1 MEFKNKNVREQIGFI
16 PWYFNIPNSDYSIA
30 WKQLLSPKGFYA
42 PYGPTTAEQRHPE
55 FKINY
60 EGHECQWNGPSWPYA
75 TSQTLTGLANLL
87 NNQSNSYIGNKD
99 YFNLLKMYSSSH
111 RRRNEFGEILPWI
124 DENLNPFTGDWI
136 SRTRLKSWDNDSW
149 SLKKGGVERGKD
161 YNHSTFGDLIISGLL
176 GIRPQENN
184 TVIINPLIPENTW
197 DYFCLD
203 NILVHDS
210 IITVLY
216 DKTGERYEKGMGF
229 KVFLNGKE
237 VSSTPEINKL
247 VIKL

>member
-1 MEFKNKNVREQIGFI
+1 M
-16 PWYFNIPNSDYSIA
+16 
-30 WKQLLSPKGFYA
+30 
-42 PYGPTTAEQRHPE
+42 
-55 FKINY
+55 
-60 EGHECQWNGPSWPYA
+60 
-75 TSQTLTGLANLL
+75 
-87 NNQSNSYIGNKD
+87 
-99 YFNLLKMYSSSH
+99 
-111 RRRNEFGEILPWI
+111 
-124 DENLNPFTGDWI
+124 
-136 SRTRLKSWDNDSW
+136 
-149 SLKKGGVERGKD
+149 
-161 YNHSTFGDLIISGLL
+161 IIF
-176 GIRPQENN
+176 
-184 TVIINPLIPENTW
+184 INPLIPENTW